1 MCPLLLV
8 LRLFCPQSR
17 TTPSKAATVQLPVWT
32 QEDHS
37 GSTLDSMVKGPPCPQ
52 QDFYLG
58 QHRVSTSNASEDC
71 LHLNI
76 WSPAQNCSPEH
87 ESGSCEAKTV
97 LFFLYGAAFQNG
109 GNSFEARLYDGRYL
123 SALGDLVVVV
133 PNYRVG
139 ALGFISGPSAN
150 TLPGN
155 VGLHD
160 QRLAL
165 SWTLANIELFGGN
178 ASRVVLAG
186 HDAGATSLGYH
197 LFHGDAAFWTR
208 SVTRFILQSGGPFHR
223 YKSDGAEGAVRL
235 ATSLQCPADLVTEA
249 SLRCLQNASVDAVA
263 RSKMAPRFAPVFN
276 RAPLTSPQIRERW
289 ASQPHQRAFDI
300 GKRAHATQSRRL
312 RLATQLA
319 FSFAESSAGSAKR
332 SSYENVT
339 YKIGLTGPQGKEF
352 LLGRVER
359 EGAYPWFLEQQR
371 SGTGDPQQL
380 AARLVGYE
388 MLERWQNATGV
399 ALDVA
404 TSDATYQEAVGD
416 VLEACP
422 MSELA
427 EQLRA
432 WKNRVYAY
440 VLGYR
445 PTYSSWTEETEAV
458 HFEDMELVFGLPLT
472 PDTPSG
478 ELDKQWSRTMIR
490 VWSTFA
496 RTGRMP
502 VLMTTKWPEFDMLR
516 LATIKLGPKEVT
528 GQRDPKWQRCRALRD
543 SSATASLS

>member
-1 MCPLLLV
+1 MEMLK
-8 LRLFCPQSR
+8 R
-17 TTPSKAATVQLPVWT
+17 TQLP
-32 QEDHS
+32 
-37 GSTLDSMVKGPPCPQ
+37 
-52 QDFYLG
+52 
-58 QHRVSTSNASEDC
+58 
-71 LHLNI
+71 
-76 WSPAQNCSPEH
+76 
-87 ESGSCEAKTV
+87 
-97 LFFLYGAAFQNG
+97 
-109 GNSFEARLYDGRYL
+109 
-123 SALGDLVVVV
+123 DL
-133 PNYRVG
+133 PTT
-139 ALGFISGPSAN
+139 A
-150 TLPGN
+150 
-155 VGLHD
+155 
-160 QRLAL
+160 
-165 SWTLANIELFGGN
+165 
-178 ASRVVLAG
+178 
-186 HDAGATSLGYH
+186 
-197 LFHGDAAFWTR
+197 
-208 SVTRFILQSGGPFHR
+208 

-289 ASQPHQRAFDI
+289 MLSLVTATVPR
-300 GKRAHATQSRRL
+300 ATQ
-312 RLATQLA
+312 
-319 FSFAESSAGSAKR
+319 
-332 SSYENVT
+332 
-339 YKIGLTGPQGKEF
+339 LTGPQGKEF